1 MPTRKGNAQW
11 NGDLKGGNGTVAFGT
26 FSGPYTFQSRFEE
39 GDGTNPEELLGAA
52 HAGCYSMA
60 LSNMLAQAGHTPT
73 SVKTTAQV
81 ALEVGPD
88 GAFISGIELQCVA
101 EVPGIE
107 SGDFAE
113 IAEKAKE
120 GCPVSKALAAT
131 PISLFFELVS

>member
-1 MPTRKGNAQW
+1 MPTRKGKAQW
-11 NGDLKGGNGTVAFGT
+11 SGDLKGGNGTVEFGQ
-26 FSGPYTFQSRFEE
+26 FSGTYTFKSRFEE

-60 LSNMLAQAGHTPT
+60 LSNMLAQAGHVPT
-73 SVKTTAQV
+73 LVSTTAQV
-81 ALEVGPD
+81 ALDIGPD

-107 SGDFAE
+107 NDDFAE

-120 GCPVSKALAAT
+120 GCPVSQALAAT